1 MKIMYYTLPL
11 SLTLLTGC
19 FTGTTSTVTEY
30 DIATGKITKVTN
42 TGESVIKS
50 VANSTKDK
58 SVITWESGWL
68 AYISASTSTAE
79 DPTPTF
85 KMGVGKTDK
94 GAITIH
100 QKHKN
105 IASVLPAVIQATRDN
120 LTVTPDG
127 IQSAK

>member
-100 QKHKN
+100 QKHKD

-127 IQSAK
+127 VQSQK

>member
-30 DIATGKITKVTN
+30 DISTGKITKVTN

-120 LTVTPDG
+120 LTVSPDG
-127 IQSAK
+127 IQSQK

>member
-68 AYISASTSTAE
+68 AYISASTSTVE

-100 QKHKN
+100 QKHKD

-127 IQSAK
+127 VQSQK

>member
-19 FTGTTSTVTEY
+19 FTGTTSTITEY

-42 TGESVIKS
+42 NGESVIKS

-120 LTVTPDG
+120 LTVSPDG

>member
-1 MKIMYYTLPL
+1 MYYTLPL

-68 AYISASTSTAE
+68 AYISASTSTVE

-100 QKHKN
+100 QKHKD

-127 IQSAK
+127 VQSQK

>member
-19 FTGTTSTVTEY
+19 FTGTTSTITEY

-127 IQSAK
+127 VQSQK